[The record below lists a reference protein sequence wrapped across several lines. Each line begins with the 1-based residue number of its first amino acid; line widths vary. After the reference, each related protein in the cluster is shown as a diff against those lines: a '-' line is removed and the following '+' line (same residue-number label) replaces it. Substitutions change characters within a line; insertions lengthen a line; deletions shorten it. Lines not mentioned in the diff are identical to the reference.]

1 MTESPK
7 MPVHP
12 PPTSSRRPPSDLSPT
27 SGGGFGL
34 SPAAGGTEG
43 DEDDRLSP
51 KIPYGMKT
59 GQKIVRLLLRL
70 FVRMDVKGLQYLPLY
85 GPAMITPNHTSWLD
99 VILMAV
105 FSPVPPVT
113 FAADKWDQIPL
124 LNLLFR
130 HFGQAIFVHR
140 GAPDLTAL
148 RAALQVLKE
157 KRVLGVA
164 PEGTRSH
171 DGILQQGHDGAA
183 WLAGRTGATIVPV
196 AMWGHEQM
204 TASWVRLRRP
214 LVHMHVGESYRL
226 PPEARKARS
235 KDLPRYTEI
244 IMYKIADML
253 PPEQRGPYV

>member
-7 MPVHP
+7 
-12 PPTSSRRPPSDLSPT
+12 
-27 SGGGFGL
+27 
-34 SPAAGGTEG
+34 
-43 DEDDRLSP
+43 
-51 KIPYGMKT
+51 IPFGMKT

-70 FVRMDVKGLQYLPLY
+70 FVRIDVKGLQHSPLS
-85 GPAMITPNHTSWLD
+85 GPAIITPNHTSWLD

-113 FAADKWDQIPL
+113 LAADKWDRIPG

-130 HFGQAIFVHR
+130 YFGQAIFVDR
-140 GAPDLTAL
+140 GAVDMTAL
-148 RAALQVLKE
+148 RASLQVLKE
-157 KRVLGVA
+157 DRILGLA

-171 DGILQQGHDGAA
+171 DGILQKGHDGAA

-196 AMWGHEQM
+196 AMWGHETM

-214 LVHMHVGESYRL
+214 LVHMHVGKPYKL

-235 KDLPRYTEI
+235 KDLPQYTEI
-244 IMYKIADML
+244 IMRKIAVLL
-253 PPEQRGPYV
+253 PAEQRGPYA